1 MLKEERQQIILEK
14 ITKSSKVLSSELSID
29 LGVSEDTIR
38 RDLRDLSD
46 QGLIRKVHGGAILN
60 ESSYIPMKY
69 DDRKEFASKEKQI
82 IADKAVSLLKDEMV
96 VFIDGGTT
104 NLEITKRIPDGLKLT
119 VITNCFPVASELVN
133 KKEIQT
139 YFLGG
144 DVMPGA
150 PITVGA
156 DTLSL
161 LDEVNAD
168 LFFIG
173 TRSISIAKGLTDI
186 DRSEVLVKRKM
197 AEKSTKVVS
206 VALSEKLE
214 SVQSFRII
222 SIEDLDILITEHNP
236 ENIVLKN
243 YNELKNLTVI

>member
-1 MLKEERQQIILEK
+1 MLKEERQKLILDK
-14 ITKSSKVLSSELSID
+14 ISQSSKVLSSELSKT
-29 LGVSEDTIR
+29 LSVSEDTIR

-46 QGLIRKVHGGAILN
+46 QGLIRKVHGGAILH

-69 DDRKEFASKEKQI
+69 DDRKGFASKEKQI

-96 VFIDGGTT
+96 IFIDGGTT
-104 NLEITKRIPDGLKLT
+104 NLEITKKIPAGMKLT

-133 KKEIQT
+133 KKNIQT

-144 DVMPGA
+144 DVLSGV

-156 DTLSL
+156 DTLSF

-173 TRSISIAKGLTDI
+173 TRSISIEKGLTDI

-206 VALSEKLE
+206 VALTEKLE
-214 SVQSFRII
+214 SVQSFKII
-222 SIEDLDILITEHNP
+222 PIEDLDVLITEHKP
-236 ENIVLKN
+236 DNIVFEN
-243 YNELKNLTVI
+243 YNKLKNLTIV

>member
-1 MLKEERQQIILEK
+1 
-14 ITKSSKVLSSELSID
+14 
-29 LGVSEDTIR
+29 
-38 RDLRDLSD
+38 
-46 QGLIRKVHGGAILN
+46 
-60 ESSYIPMKY
+60 MKY
-69 DDRKEFASKEKQI
+69 DDRKGFASKEKQI

-96 VFIDGGTT
+96 IFIDGGTT
-104 NLEITKRIPDGLKLT
+104 NLEITKKIPAGMKLT

-133 KKEIQT
+133 KKNIQT

-144 DVMPGA
+144 DVLSGV

-156 DTLSL
+156 DTLSF

-173 TRSISIAKGLTDI
+173 TRSISIEKGLTDI

-206 VALSEKLE
+206 VALTEKLE
-214 SVQSFRII
+214 SVQSFKII
-222 SIEDLDILITEHNP
+222 PIEDLDVLITEHKP
-236 ENIVLKN
+236 DNIVFEN
-243 YNELKNLTVI
+243 YNKLKNLTIV